1 MNKTFMQKTYE
12 KIEMLKRNPDKIGV
26 TYTVSKDGKYGIVLG
41 VTQLIGKRQQFLPI
55 AILARQDEMEKL
67 TPIPEFHEGINELF
81 DSLSEMDDRTDPADF
96 NSLHLEI
103 VVKIDEY
110 ISELVM
116 NEDDVAVAKWLD
128 TLAD

>member
-103 VVKIDEY
+103 DVKIDEY

>member
-26 TYTVSKDGKYGIVLG
+26 TYTVSKDGKY
-41 VTQLIGKRQQFLPI
+41 GKRQQFLPI

-103 VVKIDEY
+103 DVKIDEY

>member
-1 MNKTFMQKTYE
+1 MQKTYE

-103 VVKIDEY
+103 DVKIDEY

>member
-12 KIEMLKRNPDKIGV
+12 KIEMLKRNPDKLGV
-26 TYTVSKDGKYGIVLG
+26 TYTVSKDGKYGIALG
-41 VTQLIGKRQQFLPI
+41 MKQLIGQRQQFIPI

-67 TPIPEFHEGINELF
+67 TPIPEFHEGINKLF

-96 NSLHLEI
+96 NSIHGEI
-103 VVKIDEY
+103 DVKIDDS

-116 NEDDVAVAKWLD
+116 NEEDVVVAKWLN
-128 TLAD
+128 TLGD